1 MKQSYLAQAGFTLVE
16 ATIVLMVI
24 GLLLGTVLWGQEL
37 LVNGR
42 SKMVIIQLNELSAA
56 VEVYRDRYQAIPG
69 DDAMAQGRWNWTA
82 VPAAAPSSPGN
93 GIVDGAYNQAT
104 AVPEPE
110 SRLFWWHLRQAGF
123 LAGPTDPA
131 NASQSA
137 QQPTNALGGMTG
149 ATMGTGAGTVGLAGL
164 IVCTANVPGKVAI
177 AVDIR
182 LDDGTSAAGMVRAQR
197 QTVPNENIGTA
208 AASYVEDGG
217 SYLVCRKLL

>member
-1 MKQSYLAQAGFTLVE
+1 MKPSYLAQAGFTLVE
-16 ATIVLMVI
+16 ATIVLVVI

-149 ATMGTGAGTVGLAGL
+149 ATMGTGAGTVGLA
-164 IVCTANVPGKVAI
+164 V

-182 LDDGTSAAGMVRAQR
+182 LDDGASAAGMVRAQR